1 MLTELIA
8 MSAVQKFILRS
19 VWLLLQLE
27 PIVGQKRE
35 ESTLDFRARTVTPKQ
50 RPFSFTWSRELE
62 FL

>member
-19 VWLLLQLE
+19 VWLLLQ

-35 ESTLDFRARTVTPKQ
+35 ESIRGFRARAVTPK
-50 RPFSFTWSRELE
+50 RPFSFTRSRELE